1 MRRAGLVFALVA
13 ALAAAGCGG
22 SSSSGSGT
30 TTTAAANNRT
40 QVAACLRK
48 QGVTV
53 PNRPRGASGPR
64 GPGGGGG
71 AGFLFGGGAGG
82 QQQQRAANPKFQ
94 AAARKCGLN
103 LNAGNRRF
111 SIASNP
117 RFKQAINKF
126 VTCMRQ
132 NGYAMPAPNLTG
144 SGPVFDATK
153 VNRNDPKFV
162 KAATKCQSLL
172 NLGGPTGPGGPPPPQ

>member
-1 MRRAGLVFALVA
+1 MRQA
-13 ALAAAGCGG
+13 ALGLLVTVAVAGCG
-22 SSSSGSGT
+22 SSASGGSGT
-30 TTTAAANNRT
+30 TTTAGANNRT
-40 QVAACLRK
+40 QVAECLRK

-53 PNRPRGASGPR
+53 PNRPAGATGPR
-64 GPGGGGG
+64 GPTGGGG
-71 AGFLFGGGAGG
+71 AGFLFGGG
-82 QQQQRAANPKFQ
+82 QRRASNPKFQ

-103 LNAGNRRF
+103 LATGNRRF

-126 VTCMRQ
+126 VTCVRK
-132 NGYAMPAPNLTG
+132 NGYDMPAPNLTG
-144 SGPVFDATK
+144 NGPVFDATT

-172 NLGGPTGPGGPPPPQ
+172 NFGGPTGPGGPAPPQ